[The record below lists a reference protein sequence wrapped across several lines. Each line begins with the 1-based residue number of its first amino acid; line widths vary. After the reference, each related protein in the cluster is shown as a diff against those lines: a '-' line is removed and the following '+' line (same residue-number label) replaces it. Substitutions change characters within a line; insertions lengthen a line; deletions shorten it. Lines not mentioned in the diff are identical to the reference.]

1 MLTQEEIIKKLY
13 EQPNKFYKEFFQ
25 KHYGAASLTAF
36 AARIVANFV
45 ELDEEKMIE
54 LFGTRQ
60 ADKPIEGLI
69 KEDDAIMADWK
80 TVLLHRTLQEQ
91 TYEEKR
97 EREEAWRKSNLK
109 K

>member
-25 KHYGAASLTAF
+25 KRYGAASMTAF
-36 AARIVANFV
+36 AARIVASFI
-45 ELDEEKMIE
+45 ELDEERMIE

-60 ADKPIEGLI
+60 SDKPIEGMI
-69 KEDDAIMADWK
+69 REDDAIMADWK
-80 TVLLHRTLQEQ
+80 TVLYHKTLQEQ